1 MNTLREE
8 EVKIFLSTGETSG
21 DLYASF
27 LAKTIKEEIPNVRF
41 WGMGGEHMRRE
52 GIAILI
58 HSTQKGAIG
67 IVESLKVVPF
77 FLLALQRIKGFLSK
91 NPPNLLILIDFGAFN
106 LRLGRWAKSK
116 GIPVLY
122 FIPPGSW
129 KREVGKNVERLKQ
142 SADKVVCIFP
152 WNKTTLEKYGI
163 EAYFFGHPLLDI
175 LVKEKKEEARA
186 ALGLQDAPTIG
197 LLPGSR
203 IQEIRYILPTL
214 LETIPFIKKLI
225 PTSQFVISPPE
236 SLLSFLN
243 KNLPPKWE
251 IKQSALEKNGDI
263 VHMRAGQ
270 SQRVISAS
278 DALIVT
284 SGTATLESAILETPL
299 IVVYK
304 GSLLTKL
311 EYKIRRMRLPYISL
325 PNIVLGRKEI
335 PELIQ
340 EQANPSLLATLVCEL
355 ILDEE
360 ERNKQLMLF
369 REIKSQLGEKGM
381 FKKTVELIK
390 EMLEKR

>member
-8 EVKIFLSTGETSG
+8 EVKIFLSAGETSG
-21 DLYASF
+21 DLYATY

-41 WGMGGEHMRRE
+41 RGMGGEHMRRE

-77 FLLALQRIKGFLSK
+77 FLLALQRIKRFLSQ
-91 NPPNLLILIDFGAFN
+91 NPPDLLILIDFGAFN

-129 KREVGKNVERLKQ
+129 KREVGKNAERLKQ

-152 WNKTTLEKYGI
+152 WNKSALEKYGI

-186 ALGLQDAPTIG
+186 ALGLQEAPTIG
-197 LLPGSR
+197 FLPGSR
-203 IQEIRYILPTL
+203 IQEIRYVLPTL
-214 LETIPFIKKLI
+214 LETVPYIKKLI
-225 PTSQFVISPPE
+225 PTAQFVISPPE
-236 SLLSFLN
+236 SLYPFLN
-243 KNLPPKWE
+243 KTLPPKWE
-251 IKQSALEKNGDI
+251 IHQSTFRKNADI
-263 VHMRAGQ
+263 IHIRAGQ
-270 SQRVISAS
+270 SHRVINAS

-284 SGTATLESAILETPL
+284 SGTATLESAIFETPL

-340 EQANPSLLATLVCEL
+340 EQANPSLLATLVREL

-369 REIKSQLGEKGM
+369 KEIKAQLGEKGM
-381 FKKTVELIK
+381 FKKTVGLIK

>member
-1 MNTLREE
+1 LREE

-106 LRLGRWAKSK
+106 LRLGRWAKRK
-116 GIPVLY
+116 GIPILY

-129 KREVGKNVERLKQ
+129 KREVGKNVELLKQ
-142 SADKVVCIFP
+142 SADKVICIFP
-152 WNKTTLEKYGI
+152 WNKSALEEKGI

-175 LVKEKKEEARA
+175 LAKEKKEEARA
-186 ALGLQDAPTIG
+186 KLGLQEAPTIG
-197 LLPGSR
+197 FLPGSR
-203 IQEIRYILPTL
+203 VQEIRYVLPTL
-214 LETIPFIKKLI
+214 LESVPFIKRLI
-225 PTSQFVISPPE
+225 PTAQFVISPPE
-236 SLLSFLN
+236 SLLGFL
-243 KNLPPKWE
+243 KKIIPPKWA
-251 IKQSALEKNGDI
+251 ISQTLLRNNI
-263 VHMRAGQ
+263 NVVHIRAGQ
-270 SQRVISAS
+270 SQRVINAS

-304 GSLLTKL
+304 GSFLTKL
-311 EYKIRRMRLPYISL
+311 EFKIRRMRLPYISL
-325 PNIVLGRKEI
+325 PNIVLGRREI

-340 EQANPSLLATLVCEL
+340 EQANPSLLATLVCDL
-355 ILDEE
+355 ILKEE
-360 ERNKQLMLF
+360 ERDRQIGLF
-369 REIKSQLGEKGM
+369 KEIKAQLGEKGM
-381 FKKTVELIK
+381 FKKTAKLIK
-390 EMLEKR
+390 EMLEK

>member
-27 LAKTIKEEIPNVRF
+27 LAKRIKEKIPNVRF

-284 SGTATLESAILETPL
+284 SGTATLESAILDTPL

>member
-1 MNTLREE
+1 
-8 EVKIFLSTGETSG
+8 
-21 DLYASF
+21 
-27 LAKTIKEEIPNVRF
+27 
-41 WGMGGEHMRRE
+41 
-52 GIAILI
+52 
-58 HSTQKGAIG
+58 
-67 IVESLKVVPF
+67 
-77 FLLALQRIKGFLSK
+77 LALQRIKGFLSK

>member
-1 MNTLREE
+1 LREE
-8 EVKIFLSTGETSG
+8 EVKIFLSAGETSG
-21 DLYASF
+21 DLYASY
-27 LAKTIKEEIPNVRF
+27 LAKTIKEEIPNMRF

-52 GIAILI
+52 EIDILI
-58 HSTQKGAIG
+58 HSTQKGTIG

-77 FLLALQRIKGFLSK
+77 FLLALQRIKGFLSQ

-129 KREVGKNVERLKQ
+129 KREVRKNIDLLKQ

-152 WNKTTLEKYGI
+152 WNKSALEKYGI

-186 ALGLQDAPTIG
+186 ALGLQEAPTIG
-197 LLPGSR
+197 FLPGSR
-203 IQEIRYILPTL
+203 IQEIRYVLPTL
-214 LETIPFIKKLI
+214 LETVPYIKKLI
-225 PTSQFVISPPE
+225 PTAQFVISPPE
-236 SLLSFLN
+236 SLYPFLN
-243 KNLPPKWE
+243 KTLPPKWE
-251 IKQSALEKNGDI
+251 IHQSTFRKNADI
-263 VHMRAGQ
+263 IHIRAGQ
-270 SQRVISAS
+270 SHRVINAS

-284 SGTATLESAILETPL
+284 SGTATLEAAILETPL

-340 EQANPSLLATLVCEL
+340 EQANPSLLATLVSEL

-360 ERNKQLMLF
+360 DRNKQLMLF
-369 REIKSQLGEKGM
+369 KEIKAQLGEKGM
-381 FKKTVELIK
+381 FKKTVGLIK

>member
-1 MNTLREE
+1 
-8 EVKIFLSTGETSG
+8 
-21 DLYASF
+21 
-27 LAKTIKEEIPNVRF
+27 
-41 WGMGGEHMRRE
+41 
-52 GIAILI
+52 
-58 HSTQKGAIG
+58 
-67 IVESLKVVPF
+67 
-77 FLLALQRIKGFLSK
+77 
-91 NPPNLLILIDFGAFN
+91 
-106 LRLGRWAKSK
+106 
-116 GIPVLY
+116 
-122 FIPPGSW
+122 
-129 KREVGKNVERLKQ
+129 
-142 SADKVVCIFP
+142 
-152 WNKTTLEKYGI
+152 
-163 EAYFFGHPLLDI
+163 
-175 LVKEKKEEARA
+175 VKEKKEEARA
-186 ALGLQDAPTIG
+186 ALGLQNAPTIG

-214 LETIPFIKKLI
+214 LETIPFIKRLI
-225 PTSQFVISPPE
+225 PTAQFVISPPE
-236 SLLSFLN
+236 SLLSFIN
-243 KNLPPKWE
+243 KILPPKWE

-340 EQANPSLLATLVCEL
+340 EQANPSLLATLICEL

>member
-1 MNTLREE
+1 LREE
-8 EVKIFLSTGETSG
+8 EVKIFLSAGETSG
-21 DLYASF
+21 DLYATY

-41 WGMGGEHMRRE
+41 RGMGGEHMRRE

>member
-1 MNTLREE
+1 LREE
-8 EVKIFLSTGETSG
+8 EVKIFLSAGETSG
-21 DLYASF
+21 DLYASY

-41 WGMGGEHMRRE
+41 WGMGGKHMRRE
-52 GIAILI
+52 GIDILI

-77 FLLALQRIKGFLSK
+77 FLLALQRIKRFLSQ
-91 NPPNLLILIDFGAFN
+91 NPLDLLILIDFGAFN

-129 KREVGKNVERLKQ
+129 KREVRKNAERLKQ
-142 SADKVVCIFP
+142 SVDKVVCIFP
-152 WNKTTLEKYGI
+152 WNKSALEKYGI

-186 ALGLQDAPTIG
+186 ALGLQEAPTIG
-197 LLPGSR
+197 FLPGSR
-203 IQEIRYILPTL
+203 IQEIRYVLPTL
-214 LETIPFIKKLI
+214 LETVPYIKKLI
-225 PTSQFVISPPE
+225 PTAQFVISPPE
-236 SLLSFLN
+236 SLYPFLN
-243 KNLPPKWE
+243 KILPPKWE
-251 IKQSALEKNGDI
+251 IHQSTFMKNADI
-263 VHMRAGQ
+263 IHIRAGQ
-270 SQRVISAS
+270 SHRVINAS

-284 SGTATLESAILETPL
+284 SGTATLEAAILETPL

-340 EQANPSLLATLVCEL
+340 EQANPSLLATPVSEL

-360 ERNKQLMLF
+360 DRNKQLMLF
-369 REIKSQLGEKGM
+369 KEIKAQLGEKGM
-381 FKKTVELIK
+381 FKKTVGLIK